1 MYYIC
6 IHTHRNTHTHTHTH
20 IHTHTHTHA
29 HTDMYARKYAYEYNQ
44 LSCGINVGEARNDCR
59 DIGVDMPL

>member
-1 MYYIC
+1 
-6 IHTHRNTHTHTHTH
+6 
-20 IHTHTHTHA
+20 
-29 HTDMYARKYAYEYNQ
+29 MYARKYAYKYNQ